1 MRRDD
6 DRGQTLPLVLVIMA
20 AAMGTALV
28 LGELGSR
35 ALAAAR
41 AQTAADA
48 GALAAAAEG
57 PGAGAELARANG
69 ATAVAVEGHVGEA
82 TVTVRVGE
90 AGAVA
95 RAQSSS
101 PPGRDGVEGLTA
113 EMVAAV
119 TRAGMLLGTSVPIT
133 SGWRSPAQQAA
144 LWANRHQNPYP
155 VAPPG
160 TSRHERGLAV
170 DVPLEFVPRLRAVA
184 AASGLCQPLPVSDP
198 VHFELCG
205 RTTDARVAT

>member
-57 PGAGAELARANG
+57 PGAGAAGTVGFRGLMNLYAMLRELGGDDITSEGLLDLARNSVDDLG
-69 ATAVAVEGHVGEA
+69 
-82 TVTVRVGE
+82 
-90 AGAVA
+90 
-95 RAQSSS
+95 
-101 PPGRDGVEGLTA
+101 PPR
-113 EMVAAV
+113 
-119 TRAGMLLGTSVPIT
+119 
-133 SGWRSPAQQAA
+133 
-144 LWANRHQNPYP
+144 
-155 VAPPG
+155 
-160 TSRHERGLAV
+160 
-170 DVPLEFVPRLRAVA
+170 
-184 AASGLCQPLPVSDP
+184 
-198 VHFELCG
+198 
-205 RTTDARVAT
+205 